1 MIGDPVV
8 TIFCDRCADE
18 IVTGLTPLAGG
29 VWDGRNISGVTK
41 RQHWR
46 LSLIRRIAIFGV
58 ILLSF
63 GGQALAAGPGGWS
76 AVLAPVGS
84 HHVPNGIRS
93 MVAVLNG
100 PCAVMA
106 LFENVSIIDP
116 SKKHLSREPA
126 RLRIPIRNRMVR
138 SCEIDNHFHGYGRFS
153 REQFEFD
160 DLAERD

>member
-76 AVLAPVGS
+76 AG
-84 HHVPNGIRS
+84 
-93 MVAVLNG
+93 
-100 PCAVMA
+100 
-106 LFENVSIIDP
+106 
-116 SKKHLSREPA
+116 
-126 RLRIPIRNRMVR
+126 
-138 SCEIDNHFHGYGRFS
+138 
-153 REQFEFD
+153 
-160 DLAERD
+160 